1 MLTDEIKKKLIQAA
15 HLAEQQAYA
24 AYSNYAVGAALL
36 TKEGEIIT
44 GCNIEN
50 AVFPLTLCAERV
62 AIFKAVSESKMEFEA
77 IAVVTRNGG
86 TPCGSC
92 RQVMREFSKDLPI
105 LIANEE
111 EELVLE
117 TTLQRL
123 LPYSFGPE
131 DIA

>member
-15 HLAEQQAYA
+15 HVSEQQAYA

-62 AIFKAVSESKMEFEA
+62 AIFKAVSEGKMEFQA

-117 TTLQRL
+117 TTLQSL

>member
-1 MLTDEIKKKLIQAA
+1 
-15 HLAEQQAYA
+15 
-24 AYSNYAVGAALL
+24 
-36 TKEGEIIT
+36 
-44 GCNIEN
+44 
-50 AVFPLTLCAERV
+50 
-62 AIFKAVSESKMEFEA
+62 
-77 IAVVTRNGG
+77 VVTRNGG

-117 TTLQRL
+117 TTLQSL